1 MNNPYVGKTWVDRI
15 SEYPTRRLLTDTT
28 DPTDTKEVYVTRQE
42 GTVTEAGD
50 VFDASTMNG
59 LESRINSA
67 FNALA
72 PAGFTELT
80 ATLQAGSVMLIFMNA
95 AITTTSTYDIFTDVY
110 GVSPTA
116 VSVTTGELTLTF
128 EAQESDLSVKVRV
141 Y

>member
-1 MNNPYVGKTWVDRI
+1 MNNPYVGKTWVDRV

-59 LESRINSA
+59 LESRINTAFSA
-67 FNALA
+67 LS
-72 PAGFTELT
+72 PAGFVEVTGTLT
-80 ATLQAGSVMLIFMNA
+80 TGSTSLTLSDASISS
-95 AITTTSTYDIFTDVY
+95 TSTLDFFTDVY

-116 VSVTTGELTLTF
+116 VSVSTSSVTLTF

>member
-1 MNNPYVGKTWVDRI
+1 MNNPYVGKTWVDRV

-59 LESRINSA
+59 LESRINTAFSA
-67 FNALA
+67 LS
-72 PAGFTELT
+72 PAGFVEVTGTLT
-80 ATLQAGSVMLIFMNA
+80 TGSTSLTLSDASISSS
-95 AITTTSTYDIFTDVY
+95 STLDFFTDVY

-116 VSVTTGELTLTF
+116 VSVSTGSVTLTF
-128 EAQESDLSVKVRV
+128 EAQESDLFVKVRV

>member
-1 MNNPYVGKTWVDRI
+1 MNNPYVGKTWVDRV

-95 AITTTSTYDIFTDVY
+95 AITTTATYDIFTDVY

-128 EAQESDLSVKVRV
+128 EAQASNISVKVRV

>member
-1 MNNPYVGKTWVDRI
+1 MNNPYVGKTWVDRV

-50 VFDASTMNG
+50 VFDATTMNG

-67 FNALA
+67 FGALS
-72 PAGFTELT
+72 PAGFVEVTGTLLT
-80 ATLQAGSVMLIFMNA
+80 GSTSLTLSDASISS
-95 AITTTSTYDIFTDVY
+95 TSTLDFFTDVY

-116 VSVTTGELTLTF
+116 VSVSTGSVTLTF

>member
-72 PAGFTELT
+72 PAGFTEVTGTLLT
-80 ATLQAGSVMLIFMNA
+80 GSTSLTLSDASISS
-95 AITTTSTYDIFTDVY
+95 TSTLDFFTDVY

-116 VSVTTGELTLTF
+116 VSVSTDSVTLTF